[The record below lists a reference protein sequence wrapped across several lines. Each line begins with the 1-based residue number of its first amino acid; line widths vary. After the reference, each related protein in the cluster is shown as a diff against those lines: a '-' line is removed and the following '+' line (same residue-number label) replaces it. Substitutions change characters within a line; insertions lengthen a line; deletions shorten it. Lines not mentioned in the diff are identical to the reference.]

1 MSFDD
6 DGEGSDGPADIGSP
20 AMVAYPRGTHGD
32 NLQTFSCLDVVAA
45 LVVGRVLKRYRGGDD
60 VDEFGAVAA

>member
-1 MSFDD
+1 
-6 DGEGSDGPADIGSP
+6 
-20 AMVAYPRGTHGD
+20 MVAYPRGTHGD